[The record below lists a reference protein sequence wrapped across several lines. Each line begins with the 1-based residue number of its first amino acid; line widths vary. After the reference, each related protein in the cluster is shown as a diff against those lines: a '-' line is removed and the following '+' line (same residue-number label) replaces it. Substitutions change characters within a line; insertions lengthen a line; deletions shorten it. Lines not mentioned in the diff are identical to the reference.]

1 MLLTFAEEILLL
13 FLDDDTG
20 KFENM
25 YYEEFKYALA
35 GAVLMD
41 LALRSKIDTDL
52 EKLTVVD
59 PTPTGEDILDGFL
72 KKISESKKEKNTF
85 YWISEIAKSGAE
97 IRDKALESLVS
108 RGILR
113 VEEKKILWVIGVRRY
128 PTVDDTQEK
137 EVRRRLTELLNSED
151 IPTPHDV
158 ALVSL
163 ADTFDLFPQI
173 VGEYEAKK
181 LKPRIEQISK
191 LDLIGQS
198 VSHVL
203 KRLREIKADAYVLH
217 PY

>member
-1 MLLTFAEEILLL
+1 MLTFVEEILLL
-13 FLDDDTG
+13 FLDDETG

-52 EKLTVVD
+52 EQLKVAD
-59 PTPTGEDILDGFL
+59 PTPTGEEILDRFL
-72 KKISESKKEKNTF
+72 SMISESDEEMNTF
-85 YWISEIAKSGAE
+85 YWVSEIAKRGAE
-97 IRDKALESLVS
+97 IRDKALESLVN

-137 EVRRRLTELLNSED
+137 EVRRRLTELLKSDD
-151 IPTPHDV
+151 IPSPHDV
-158 ALVSL
+158 VLVSL
-163 ADTFDLFPQI
+163 ADTFDLFPHI

-181 LKPRIEQISK
+181 LAPRIGQISK

>member
-1 MLLTFAEEILLL
+1 MLTFVEEILLL
-13 FLDDDTG
+13 FLDDETG

-52 EKLTVVD
+52 EKLAVVD
-59 PTPTGEDILDGFL
+59 PTPTGEEILDKFL
-72 KKISESKKEKNTF
+72 SAIAESDEEKNTF
-85 YWISEIAKSGAE
+85 YWVSEIAKSGAE
-97 IRDKALESLVS
+97 IRDKALESLVN

-137 EVRRRLTELLNSED
+137 EVRRRLIELLNSDE
-151 IPTPHDV
+151 IPSPHDV
-158 ALVSL
+158 VLVSL
-163 ADTFDLFPQI
+163 ADTFELFPQI
-173 VGEYEAKK
+173 LGEYEAKK
-181 LKPRIEQISK
+181 LAPRIEQISR

>member
-1 MLLTFAEEILLL
+1 MLTFAEEILLL
-13 FLDDDTG
+13 FLDDESG

-41 LALRSKIDTDL
+41 LALRGKIDTDL
-52 EKLTVVD
+52 EKLSVAD
-59 PTPTGEDILDGFL
+59 ATPTGEKILDGFL
-72 KKISESKKEKNTF
+72 KEISDTSEEMNTF
-85 YWISEIAKSGAE
+85 YWVSEIAKSGAE
-97 IRDKALESLVS
+97 IRDMALGSLVE

-137 EVRRRLTELLNSED
+137 EVRRRLTDLLNTDE

-158 ALVSL
+158 VLVSL
-163 ADTFDLFPQI
+163 ADTFDLFPHI
-173 VGEYEAKK
+173 IGEYETKK
-181 LKPRIEQISK
+181 LAPRIEQISK

-203 KRLREIKADAYVLH
+203 KRLREIKADSYVLH

>member
-1 MLLTFAEEILLL
+1 MLTFAEEILLL
-13 FLDDDTG
+13 FLDDESG

-25 YYEEFKYALA
+25 YYEEFKYALS

-41 LALRSKIDTDL
+41 LAVRSKIDTDL
-52 EKLTVVD
+52 DKLSVSD
-59 PTPTGEDILDGFL
+59 PTPTGEEILDHFL
-72 KKISESKKEKNTF
+72 NKITETEEDMNTF
-85 YWISEIAKSGAE
+85 YWVSEIAKSGAW

-113 VEEKKILWVIGVRRY
+113 VEEKKVLWVIGVRRY

-137 EVRRRLTELLNSED
+137 EVRRRIIDLLNSDE
-151 IPTPHDV
+151 IPSPHDV
-158 ALVSL
+158 VLVSL
-163 ADTFDLFPQI
+163 AETFDLFPHI

-181 LKPRIEQISK
+181 LAPRIEQISK

>member
-1 MLLTFAEEILLL
+1 LLTFAEEILLL
-13 FLDDDTG
+13 FLDDETG

-52 EKLTVVD
+52 EKLTIVD
-59 PTPTGEDILDGFL
+59 PTPTGEEILDKFL
-72 KKISESKKEKNTF
+72 SIISESEVEKSTF
-85 YWISEIAKSGAE
+85 YWVSEIAKSGAE
-97 IRDKALESLVS
+97 IRDKALDSLVK

-113 VEEKKILWVIGVRRY
+113 VEEKKVLWVIGVRRY

-137 EVRRRLTELLNSED
+137 EVRRRLTGLLNSDD
-151 IPTPHDV
+151 IPSPHDV
-158 ALVSL
+158 VLVSL
-163 ADTFDLFPQI
+163 ADTFELFPQI
-173 VGEYEAKK
+173 VGKYEAKK
-181 LKPRIEQISK
+181 LAPRIKQISK

-198 VSHVL
+198 VSQVL

>member
-1 MLLTFAEEILLL
+1 MLL
-13 FLDDDTG
+13 FLDDESG

-41 LALRSKIDTDL
+41 LAVRSKVDTDL
-52 EKLTVVD
+52 ETLSVVD
-59 PTPTGEDILDGFL
+59 PSPTGEEILDVFL
-72 KKISESKKEKNTF
+72 NRIAQEGEDKNTF
-85 YWISEIAKSGAE
+85 FWVSEIAKSGAE
-97 IRDKALESLVS
+97 IRDKALESLVN
-108 RGILR
+108 RGILK

-137 EVRRRLTELLNSED
+137 EVRRRIIDLLNSDD
-151 IPTPHDV
+151 IPSPHDV
-158 ALVSL
+158 VLISL
-163 ADTFDLFPQI
+163 ADTFELFPEI

>member
-1 MLLTFAEEILLL
+1 LLTFAEEILLL

-52 EKLTVVD
+52 EKLTIVD
-59 PTPTGEDILDGFL
+59 SSPTGEEILDAFL
-72 KKISESKKEKNTF
+72 SMISESDEDKNPF
-85 YWISEIAKSGAE
+85 YWVSEIAKSGAE

-113 VEEKKILWVIGVRRY
+113 VEEKKILWVIDVRRY

-137 EVRRRLTELLNSED
+137 EVRRRITELLNSDD
-151 IPTPHDV
+151 IPSPHDV
-158 ALVSL
+158 VLVSL
-163 ADTFDLFPQI
+163 ADTFDLFPHI
-173 VGEYEAKK
+173 IGEYETKK
-181 LKPRIEQISK
+181 LAPRIDQISR

>member
-1 MLLTFAEEILLL
+1 MLTFVEEILLL
-13 FLDDDTG
+13 FLDDETG

-52 EKLTVVD
+52 EQLKVAD
-59 PTPTGEDILDGFL
+59 PTPTGEEILDRFL
-72 KKISESKKEKNTF
+72 SMISESDEEMNTF
-85 YWISEIAKSGAE
+85 YWVSEIAKRGAE
-97 IRDKALESLVS
+97 IRDKALESLVN

-137 EVRRRLTELLNSED
+137 EVRRRLAELLKSDD
-151 IPTPHDV
+151 IPSPHDV
-158 ALVSL
+158 VLVSL

-181 LKPRIEQISK
+181 LAPRIEQISK

>member
-1 MLLTFAEEILLL
+1 LLTFAEEILLL
-13 FLDDDTG
+13 FLDDETG

-52 EKLTVVD
+52 EKLTIAD
-59 PTPTGEDILDGFL
+59 PTPTGEEILDKFL
-72 KKISESKKEKNTF
+72 RNISESEVRKNTF
-85 YWISEIAKSGAE
+85 YWVSEIAKSGAE
-97 IRDKALESLVS
+97 IRDKALDSLVK

-113 VEEKKILWVIGVRRY
+113 VEEKKILWVIDVRRY

-137 EVRRRLTELLNSED
+137 EVRRRLTELLNSDD
-151 IPTPHDV
+151 IPNPHDV
-158 ALVSL
+158 VLVSL
-163 ADTFDLFPQI
+163 ADTFELFPHI
-173 VGEYEAKK
+173 VGKYEAKK
-181 LKPRIEQISK
+181 LAPRIEQISK

-198 VSHVL
+198 VSQVL

>member
-1 MLLTFAEEILLL
+1 MLTFAEEILLL
-13 FLDDDTG
+13 FLDDDSG

-41 LALRSKIDTDL
+41 LALRGKIDTDL
-52 EKLTVVD
+52 EKLSVAD
-59 PTPTGEDILDGFL
+59 PTPTGEKILDGFL
-72 KKISESKKEKNTF
+72 KEISDTEEEMNTF
-85 YWISEIAKSGAE
+85 YWVSEIAKSGAE
-97 IRDKALESLVS
+97 IRDMALESLVD

-137 EVRRRLTELLNSED
+137 EVRKRLSDLLNSDE

-158 ALVSL
+158 VLVSL
-163 ADTFDLFPQI
+163 ADTFELFPHI
-173 VGEYEAKK
+173 IGEYEAKK
-181 LKPRIEQISK
+181 LAPRIEQISK

-203 KRLREIKADAYVLH
+203 KRLREIKADSYVLH

>member
-1 MLLTFAEEILLL
+1 MLTFVEEILLL
-13 FLDDDTG
+13 FLDDETG

-52 EKLTVVD
+52 EKLAVVD
-59 PTPTGEDILDGFL
+59 PTPTGEEILDGFL
-72 KKISESKKEKNTF
+72 SAIAESDEEKNTF
-85 YWISEIAKSGAE
+85 YWVSEIAKSGAE
-97 IRDKALESLVS
+97 IRDKALESLVN

-137 EVRRRLTELLNSED
+137 EVRRRLIELLNSDE
-151 IPTPHDV
+151 IPSPHDV
-158 ALVSL
+158 VLVSL
-163 ADTFDLFPQI
+163 ADTFELFPQI
-173 VGEYEAKK
+173 LGEYEAKK
-181 LKPRIEQISK
+181 LAPRIEQISR

>member
-1 MLLTFAEEILLL
+1 MLTFAEEIMLL
-13 FLDDDTG
+13 FLDDETG

-52 EKLTVVD
+52 EKLEVVD
-59 PTPTGEDILDGFL
+59 ATPTGEVILDEFL
-72 KKISESKKEKNTF
+72 SAIADSEEEKNTF
-85 YWISEIAKSGAE
+85 YWVSEIAKSGAE

-137 EVRRRLTELLNSED
+137 EVRRRITDLLNTDD
-151 IPTPHDV
+151 IPSPHDV
-158 ALVSL
+158 VLVSL

-173 VGEYEAKK
+173 VGEYQAKK
-181 LKPRIEQISK
+181 LAPRIEQISK

>member
-1 MLLTFAEEILLL
+1 MLTFVEEIMLL
-13 FLDDDTG
+13 FLDDQTG

-52 EKLTVVD
+52 EKLKVVD
-59 PTPTGEDILDGFL
+59 PNPTGEEILDGFL
-72 KKISESKKEKNTF
+72 NKIAESDEEMNTF
-85 YWISEIAKSGAE
+85 YWVSEIAKSGAE
-97 IRDKALESLVS
+97 IRDKALESLVR
-108 RGILR
+108 RGILK

-137 EVRRRLTELLNSED
+137 EVRRRIIDLLNSDD
-151 IPTPHDV
+151 IPSPHDV
-158 ALVSL
+158 VLVSL
-163 ADTFDLFPQI
+163 ADTFELFPNI

-181 LKPRIEQISK
+181 LAPRIEQVSK

>member
-1 MLLTFAEEILLL
+1 MLTFAEEILLL
-13 FLDDDTG
+13 FLDDETG

-52 EKLTVVD
+52 EKLKVVD
-59 PTPTGEDILDGFL
+59 STPTGEDILDVFL
-72 KKISESKKEKNTF
+72 SAIAGSEEEKNTF
-85 YWISEIAKSGAE
+85 YWVLEIAKSGAE
-97 IRDKALESLVS
+97 IRDKALESLVQ

-113 VEEKKILWVIGVRRY
+113 VEEKKILWVGGGGGY
-128 PTVDDTQEK
+128 PTVDDSQEK
-137 EVRRRLTELLNSED
+137 EVRRRITDLLSSED
-151 IPTPHDV
+151 IPSPHDV
-158 ALVSL
+158 VLVSL

-173 VGEYEAKK
+173 VGEYQAKK
-181 LKPRIEQISK
+181 LAPRIEQISK

>member
-1 MLLTFAEEILLL
+1 MLTFVEEILLL
-13 FLDDDTG
+13 FLDDETG

-52 EKLTVVD
+52 EKLAVVD
-59 PTPTGEDILDGFL
+59 PTPTGEEILDGFL
-72 KKISESKKEKNTF
+72 SAIADSDEEKNTF
-85 YWISEIAKSGAE
+85 YWVSEIAKSGAE
-97 IRDKALESLVS
+97 IRDKALESLVN

-137 EVRRRLTELLNSED
+137 EVRRRLIEFLNSDE
-151 IPTPHDV
+151 IPSPHDV
-158 ALVSL
+158 VLVSL
-163 ADTFDLFPQI
+163 ADTFELFPQI
-173 VGEYEAKK
+173 LGEYEAKK
-181 LKPRIEQISK
+181 LAPRIEQISR

>member
-1 MLLTFAEEILLL
+1 MLTFAEEIMLL
-13 FLDDDTG
+13 FLDDETG

-52 EKLTVVD
+52 EKLEVVD
-59 PTPTGEDILDGFL
+59 ETPTGEDILDEFL
-72 KKISESKKEKNTF
+72 SAIADSEEEKNTF
-85 YWISEIAKSGAE
+85 FWVSEIAKSGAE

-137 EVRRRLTELLNSED
+137 EVRRRITDLLNTDD
-151 IPTPHDV
+151 IPSPHDV
-158 ALVSL
+158 VLVSL

-173 VGEYEAKK
+173 VGEYQAKK
-181 LKPRIEQISK
+181 LAPRIEQISK

>member
-1 MLLTFAEEILLL
+1 MLTFAEEILLL
-13 FLDDDTG
+13 FLDDETG

-41 LALRSKIDTDL
+41 LAVRGKIDTDL
-52 EKLTVVD
+52 EKLRVSD
-59 PTPTGEDILDGFL
+59 PSPTGETILDGFL
-72 KKISESKKEKNTF
+72 KEIVETEEEMNTF
-85 YWISEIAKSGAE
+85 FWVSEIAKKGAE
-97 IRDKALESLVS
+97 IREMALDSLVQ

-128 PTVDDTQEK
+128 PTVDDSQEK
-137 EVRRRLTELLNSED
+137 EVRRRITELLNSDE
-151 IPTPHDV
+151 IPSPHDV
-158 ALVSL
+158 VLVSL

-173 VGEYEAKK
+173 LSKYDAKK
-181 LKPRIEQISK
+181 LAPRIEQISK